1 MAVTLVAP
9 QSMLMIERTE
19 KNVEYSLEVEL
30 SPMTMIPVIIARTM
44 TTKIEIKSQVGLE
57 D

>member
-1 MAVTLVAP
+1 MAVTLAAP

-19 KNVEYSLEVEL
+19 KSVEYSLEVEL
-30 SPMTMIPVIIARTM
+30 SPMTMILVIIARTM